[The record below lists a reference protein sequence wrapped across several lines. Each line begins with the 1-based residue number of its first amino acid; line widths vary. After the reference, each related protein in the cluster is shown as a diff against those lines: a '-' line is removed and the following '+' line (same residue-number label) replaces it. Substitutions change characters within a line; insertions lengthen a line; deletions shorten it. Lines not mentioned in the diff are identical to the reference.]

1 MRSFRFVALAAA
13 LVLLAACG
21 GGEDHSNHQPE
32 AAPSAAGD
40 GHAHSH
46 EGFLFGEPAAPGAAT
61 TKIEVAAKDFE
72 FVPNELTV
80 DQGDVVEFVVTNSGD
95 AQHEFVLGDA
105 ALMEELG
112 STAHQHGADEPNAVA
127 PLEPG
132 DTGTMVWNFTQ
143 PGRFRFECH
152 IDAHHKLGMT
162 GTITV
167 IGN

>member
-1 MRSFRFVALAAA
+1 MRSYRLVAFAAA

-21 GGEDHSNHQPE
+21 GGEDHTNHQGD
-32 AAPSAAGD
+32 AAPPAGD

-46 EGFLFGEPAAPGAAT
+46 EGFLFGEPAQAGDAT
-61 TKIEVAAKDFE
+61 TKIEVEAKDFE
-72 FVPNELTV
+72 FVPSELTV
-80 DQGDVVEFVVTNSGD
+80 DQGDVVEFVITNEGD

-105 ALMEELG
+105 ALMEEMG
-112 STAHQHGADEPNAVA
+112 SSAHEHDSDEPNAV
-127 PLEPG
+127 PPMEPG
-132 DTGTMVWNFTQ
+132 DSGTMVWNFTE

>member
-1 MRSFRFVALAAA
+1 MRSIRFASLAAA

-21 GGEDHSNHQPE
+21 GGEDHTNHQPD
-32 AAPSAAGD
+32 AAPSVAGD

-46 EGFLFGEPAAPGAAT
+46 GGFLFGEPAQPEDAT

-72 FVPNELTV
+72 FEPSELTV
-80 DQGDVVEFVVTNSGD
+80 DQGDVVEFVVTNEGD
-95 AQHEFVLGDA
+95 AEHEFVLGDA
-105 ALMEELG
+105 ALMEEMG
-112 STAHQHGADEPNAVA
+112 STAHQHGSDEPNAVP

-132 DTGTMVWNFTQ
+132 DSGTMVWNFTE

-152 IDAHHKLGMT
+152 IDDHDELGMT

-167 IGN
+167 MGN